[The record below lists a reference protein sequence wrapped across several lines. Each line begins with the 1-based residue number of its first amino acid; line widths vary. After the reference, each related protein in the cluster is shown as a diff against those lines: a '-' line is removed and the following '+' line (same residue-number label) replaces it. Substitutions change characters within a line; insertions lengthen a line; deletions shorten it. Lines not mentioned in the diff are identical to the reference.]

1 MLADAVVAGRHARIT
16 IEHGEAAVEDL
27 GSAEGTYVNELQ
39 VIGRAKIR
47 PGDRIRFG
55 MTVVELV
62 TAEQARADRGR
73 SKQPAVPQLAS
84 AVLEHVPEHELA
96 PGRGPRSAGPL
107 RTEETS
113 PAFVSSES
121 DPAPRPQD
129 RFGALAAWTDSRV
142 KHQTGDAG
150 CGGARRSTRL
160 LSLARPTCCRRAR
173 ARSRSRPRARS
184 RTRSAWRHR
193 SSPVTCADGED
204 QRVAARTRRRERP
217 RPRPTC

>member
-1 MLADAVVAGRHARIT
+1 MTQLVLEVLEGNDACRQVDISGPVEVGREAGLELMLADAVVAGRHARIT

-142 KHQTGDAG
+142 KHQTQLAAFG
-150 CGGARRSTRL
+150 L
-160 LSLARPTCCRRAR
+160 LA
-173 ARSRSRPRARS
+173 
-184 RTRSAWRHR
+184 
-193 SSPVTCADGED
+193 
-204 QRVAARTRRRERP
+204 VAALAVLLVFFH
-217 RPRPTC
+217 